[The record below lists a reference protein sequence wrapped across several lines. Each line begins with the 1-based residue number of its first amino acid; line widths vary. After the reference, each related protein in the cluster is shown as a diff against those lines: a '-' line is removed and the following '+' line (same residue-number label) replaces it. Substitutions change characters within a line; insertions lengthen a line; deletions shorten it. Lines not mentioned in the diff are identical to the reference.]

1 MKRLLDQ
8 DTLHAMA
15 RGCAVLGAGGG
26 GDTYYTLLQALQ
38 ATEDFGP
45 VTLVDLD
52 ELADDDLIMP
62 CGGVGAP
69 LVALEKI
76 EAGDEGERRR
86 GLMQR
91 HTGRTVAA
99 LMAGEIGGGNGL
111 VPVAWAA
118 RMGLPV
124 VDADGMGRAFPLVS
138 QVTMHLAGISPC
150 PAVMTDERG
159 NVVVFRAISGDWA
172 ERLQRAAA
180 AEFGGM
186 GSTADFPL
194 TAAQARQATV
204 RGSVSQAIRIG
215 EAAANAA
222 GSPVAAVIAAVGAFR
237 LVGGKVLDVSREVS
251 GGFMRGS
258 VIIEGLG
265 QDAGRLIRLELQ
277 NEHLVALERG
287 RLLASVPDLITMLDS
302 ETADAISA
310 DRVRYGQRLVVIAFG
325 CDPVL
330 ADRTRDR
337 GHRPAGVRLRLRFR
351 AGRGTRRGAGTNY
364 IAAYIILVMWR
375 TGTNRYFERGGAF

>member
-1 MKRLLDQ
+1 MKRLLDH
-8 DTLHAMA
+8 DALHAMA

-38 ATEDFGP
+38 AAEDFGP
-45 VTLVDLD
+45 AALVDVD
-52 ELADDDLIMP
+52 ELPGDGLIMP

-69 LVALEKI
+69 LVGLEKI
-76 EAGDEGERRR
+76 EAGDEGERLRNLLER
-86 GLMQR
+86 Q
-91 HTGRTVAA
+91 TGQTVIA

-111 VPVAWAA
+111 APVTWAA

-138 QVTMHLAGISPC
+138 QVTMELAGISPC

-159 NVVVFRAISGDWA
+159 NVVVFRAISGDWV
-172 ERLQRAAA
+172 ERLERAAA

-186 GSTADFPL
+186 GSAADFPM
-194 TAAQARQATV
+194 TAAQAREATV

-215 EAAANAA
+215 EAVASSP
-222 GSPVAAVIAAVGAFR
+222 GSPVAAVIEAAGAFR
-237 LVGGKVLDVSREVS
+237 LVGGKVLDVNRDVS

-258 VIIEGLG
+258 VVIEGLA

-287 RLLASVPDLITMLDS
+287 RLLASVPDLITVLDS
-302 ETADAISA
+302 ETADAVSA
-310 DRVRYGQRLVVIAFG
+310 DRIRYGQRVVVIAFG
-325 CDPVL
+325 CDP
-330 ADRTRDR
+330 
-337 GHRPAGVRLRLRFR
+337 
-351 AGRGTRRGAGTNY
+351 
-364 IAAYIILVMWR
+364 IWR
-375 TGTNRYFERGGAF
+375 TERGITAVGPRAFGYDFDFVPVEELAAAARN

>member
-8 DTLHAMA
+8 DTLRAMA

-26 GDTYYTLLQALQ
+26 GDTYYALLQALQ
-38 ATEDFGP
+38 AAEDFGP
-45 VTLVDLD
+45 AALVDVD
-52 ELADDDLIMP
+52 ELPDDGLIMP

-69 LVALEKI
+69 LVGLEKI
-76 EAGDEGERRR
+76 EAGDEGERLRN
-86 GLMQR
+86 LLQR
-91 HTGRTVAA
+91 QTGQTVIA

-111 VPVAWAA
+111 VPVTWAA

-138 QVTMHLAGISPC
+138 QVTMELAGISPC

-159 NVVVFRAISGDWA
+159 NVVVFRAISGDWV
-172 ERLQRAAA
+172 ERLERAAA

-186 GSTADFPL
+186 GSAADFPL
-194 TAAQARQATV
+194 TAAQAREATV

-215 EAAANAA
+215 EAAASSA
-222 GSPVAAVIAAVGAFR
+222 GSPVAAVIAAAGAFR
-237 LVGGKVLDVSREVS
+237 LVGGKVLDVRREVS

-265 QDAGRLIRLELQ
+265 EDAGRLIRLELQ

-287 RLLASVPDLITMLDS
+287 RLLASVPDLITVLDS
-302 ETADAISA
+302 ETADAVSA
-310 DRVRYGQRLVVIAFG
+310 DRIRYGQRVVVIAFG
-325 CDPVL
+325 CDP
-330 ADRTRDR
+330 
-337 GHRPAGVRLRLRFR
+337 
-351 AGRGTRRGAGTNY
+351 
-364 IAAYIILVMWR
+364 IWR
-375 TGTNRYFERGGAF
+375 TERGITAAGPRAFGYDFDFVPVEELAEATGQLHTGVHNPRDVADGY

>member
-8 DTLHAMA
+8 DTLRAMA

-26 GDTYYTLLQALQ
+26 GDTYYALLQALQ
-38 ATEDFGP
+38 AAEDFGP
-45 VTLVDLD
+45 AALVDVD
-52 ELADDDLIMP
+52 ELPDDGLIMP

-69 LVALEKI
+69 LVGLEKI
-76 EAGDEGERRR
+76 EAGDEGERLRN
-86 GLMQR
+86 LLQR
-91 HTGRTVAA
+91 QTGQTVIA

-111 VPVAWAA
+111 VPVTWAA

-138 QVTMHLAGISPC
+138 QVTMELAGISPC

-159 NVVVFRAISGDWA
+159 NVVVFRAISGDWV
-172 ERLQRAAA
+172 ERLERAAA

-186 GSTADFPL
+186 GSAADFPL
-194 TAAQARQATV
+194 TAAQAREATV

-215 EAAANAA
+215 EAAASSA
-222 GSPVAAVIAAVGAFR
+222 GSPVAAVIAAAGAFR
-237 LVGGKVLDVSREVS
+237 LVGGKVLDVRREVS

-265 QDAGRLIRLELQ
+265 EDAGRLIRLELQ

-287 RLLASVPDLITMLDS
+287 RLLASVPDLITVLDS
-302 ETADAISA
+302 ETADAVSA
-310 DRVRYGQRLVVIAFG
+310 DRIRYGQRVVVIAFG
-325 CDPVL
+325 CDP
-330 ADRTRDR
+330 
-337 GHRPAGVRLRLRFR
+337 
-351 AGRGTRRGAGTNY
+351 
-364 IAAYIILVMWR
+364 IWR
-375 TGTNRYFERGGAF
+375 TERGITAAGPRAFGYDFDFVPVEELAEATGQLHTSVHNPRDVANGY

>member
-8 DTLHAMA
+8 DTLRAMA

-26 GDTYYTLLQALQ
+26 GDTYYALLQALQ
-38 ATEDFGP
+38 AAEDFGP
-45 VTLVDLD
+45 AALVDVD
-52 ELADDDLIMP
+52 ELPDDGLIMP

-69 LVALEKI
+69 LVGLEKI
-76 EAGDEGERRR
+76 EAGDEGERLRN
-86 GLMQR
+86 LLQR
-91 HTGRTVAA
+91 QTGQTVTA

-138 QVTMHLAGISPC
+138 QVTMELAGISPC

-159 NVVVFRAISGDWA
+159 NVVVFRAISGDWV
-172 ERLQRAAA
+172 ERLERAAA

-186 GSTADFPL
+186 GSAADFPL
-194 TAAQARQATV
+194 TAAQAREATV

-215 EAAANAA
+215 EAAASSA
-222 GSPVAAVIAAVGAFR
+222 GSPVAAVIAAAGAFR
-237 LVGGKVLDVSREVS
+237 LVGGKVLDVRREVS

-258 VIIEGLG
+258 VIIEGLAE
-265 QDAGRLIRLELQ
+265 DAGRLIRLELQ

-287 RLLASVPDLITMLDS
+287 RLLASVPDLITVLDS
-302 ETADAISA
+302 ETANAVSA
-310 DRVRYGQRLVVIAFG
+310 DRIRYGQRVVVIAFG
-325 CDPVL
+325 CDP
-330 ADRTRDR
+330 
-337 GHRPAGVRLRLRFR
+337 
-351 AGRGTRRGAGTNY
+351 
-364 IAAYIILVMWR
+364 IWR
-375 TGTNRYFERGGAF
+375 TERGITAAGPRAFGYDFDFVPVEELAEATGQLHTGVHNPRDVANGY

>member
-8 DTLHAMA
+8 DTLRAMA

-26 GDTYYTLLQALQ
+26 GDTYYALLQALQ
-38 ATEDFGP
+38 AAEDFGP
-45 VTLVDLD
+45 ATLVDV
-52 ELADDDLIMP
+52 DDLPGDSLIMP
-62 CGGVGAP
+62 CGGIGAP

-76 EAGDEGERRR
+76 EAGDEGERLRD
-86 GLMQR
+86 LMQR
-91 HTGRTVAA
+91 HTGRTVTA

-111 VPVAWAA
+111 VPVTWAA

-124 VDADGMGRAFPLVS
+124 VDADGMGRAFPLAS
-138 QVTMHLAGISPC
+138 QVTMELAGISPC

-159 NVVVFRAISGDWA
+159 NVVIFRTISGDWA
-172 ERLQRAAA
+172 ERLERAAA
-180 AEFGGM
+180 AEFGGQ
-186 GSTADFPL
+186 GSSADFPMS
-194 TAAQARQATV
+194 AAQAREATV

-215 EAAANAA
+215 EAVAAAV

-237 LVGGKVLDVSREVS
+237 LVGGKVLDVRREVT

-258 VIIEGLG
+258 VVIEGLG

-310 DRVRYGQRLVVIAFG
+310 DRVSYGQRVVVIAFG
-325 CDPVL
+325 CDPIW
-330 ADRTRDR
+330 RTER
-337 GHRPAGVRLRLRFR
+337 G
-351 AGRGTRRGAGTNY
+351 
-364 IAAYIILVMWR
+364 IAAVGPQAFGYDFDFVPVEELAAAAGQLALR
-375 TGTNRYFERGGAF
+375 AERGYRVSR